1 MVRLPSRHPA
11 RQMNTATTIAAMA
24 SPSANPNPAAAI
36 PASTAS
42 EDHMSEPKCSASAS
56 SARLEVCAATRFC
69 ATALAGWRPTV
80 VFQGQAGY
88 SWGHESEFGQS
99 FKANRDL
106 GSALATA
113 TQPLYMGGR
122 TRASTSQAENAV
134 MAERARL
141 IQAEQQAF
149 LDGINAYVTVVADK
163 QVLDYSVHDDG
174 VGWTLESSKQ
184 QRAQEGRYTLT
195 PDGDST
201 RVRFDLTVDLSA
213 PVPGFL
219 VKRGAKGLMETATD
233 GLRKRVL
240 EVKGGK

>member
-1 MVRLPSRHPA
+1 MAISDSREVV
-11 RQMNTATTIAAMA
+11 IAATPDEIMDVLFDLE
-24 SPSANPNPAAAI
+24 SLTEWSSFHKKVEILERDEDGHPSK
-36 PASTAS
+36 S
-42 EDHMSEPKCSASAS
+42 
-56 SARLEVCAATRFC
+56 RQ
-69 ATALAGWRPTV
+69 TV
-80 VFQGQAGY
+80 KIVGV
-88 SWGHESEFGQS
+88 SDE
-99 FKANRDL
+99 
-106 GSALATA
+106 
-113 TQPLYMGGR
+113 
-122 TRASTSQAENAV
+122 
-134 MAERARL
+134 
-141 IQAEQQAF
+141 
-149 LDGINAYVTVVADK
+149 

-240 EVKGGK
+240 DVKGGN